1 MGLINIYLP
10 LGLGTAEYE
19 RLGMNT
25 IPDYVSGQHLTSVIM
40 VLCDILQ
47 LSCILARSCHATEI
61 GPILKCLLKEGPACG
76 LWGHADTP
84 LHFQFAGGSFK
95 SIICM

>member
-40 VLCDILQ
+40 VLCNILP
-47 LSCILARSCHATEI
+47 LICILA
-61 GPILKCLLKEGPACG
+61 
-76 LWGHADTP
+76 
-84 LHFQFAGGSFK
+84 
-95 SIICM
+95 